1 MSKFLH
7 NNETRAMT
15 VTWSLLQNETAKMA
29 VDHSPEILRGPWQ
42 FFLGGVGGGGGGGCF
57 REEEFWR
64 ISYVCIVQVAPIHQ
78 SYFYWRFR
86 ISRTA
91 FEKGHPNE
99 TFLWNYFK
107 IW

>member
-42 FFLGGVGGGGGGGCF
+42 FFFFWGVGGGVSEKKNF
-57 REEEFWR
+57 EEFLM
-64 ISYVCIVQVAPIHQ
+64 SV
-78 SYFYWRFR
+78 
-86 ISRTA
+86 
-91 FEKGHPNE
+91 
-99 TFLWNYFK
+99 
-107 IW
+107 